1 MRPQTYEWKG
11 NAHSTNLQQPA
22 DHSRYIVH
30 LKVREMNI
38 TSIKGVR
45 NHEKVITALSIGKHA
60 GVEVGQ
66 HCSGGFD

>member
-11 NAHSTNLQQPA
+11 NAYSTNLEQPA
-22 DHSRYIVH
+22 DHSGYTEH
-30 LKVREMNI
+30 LKVREMSI
-38 TSIKGVR
+38 PSIKGVR

-60 GVEVGQ
+60 AVAEGL

>member
-11 NAHSTNLQQPA
+11 NAYSTSLEQPA
-22 DHSRYIVH
+22 DHIVH
-30 LKVREMNI
+30 LKVREINI

-60 GVEVGQ
+60 RVAVGL

>member
-11 NAHSTNLQQPA
+11 NAYSTKLEQPA
-22 DHSRYIVH
+22 DHSGCIVH

-45 NHEKVITALSIGKHA
+45 NHEKVMTASSIGKHA
-60 GVEVGQ
+60 RVAVGL
-66 HCSGGFD
+66 HCSGGFY